1 MIGKLL
7 IDFTF
12 IIIFLKYSSKS
23 LPNKGCKGGNP
34 LMAFMDS
41 RGIPYEEDYPY
52 LESAGQC
59 RTGFKTDVSLFG
71 GYEALVNNI
80 LIFIIF

>member
-1 MIGKLL
+1 
-7 IDFTF
+7 
-12 IIIFLKYSSKS
+12 
-23 LPNKGCKGGNP
+23 
-34 LMAFMDS
+34 MAFMDS

-80 LIFIIF
+80 LIFVIF